1 MIEDLPVPVIGAIN
15 GIAVAGG
22 LEMLLC
28 CDILLASDSA
38 RLSDGHAKFG
48 ILPAGGSTVRLAE
61 RIGPTRAAQLFYTAE
76 MIDAQTALIW
86 GLINEILPQEHLLDR
101 AHELAC
107 KISKNSPEAIRKIK
121 RLTTPNVDNQL
132 RKTRLGKEISE
143 FATYLESEDLKN
155 GLCAFREK
163 RLPKY

>member
-1 MIEDLPVPVIGAIN
+1 MPVIGAVN

-22 LEMLLC
+22 LEILLC
-28 CDILLASDSA
+28 CDILLASEDA

-48 ILPAGGSTVRLAE
+48 ILPAGGATVRLAE
-61 RIGPTRAAQLFYTAE
+61 RIGPARAAQLFYTAE
-76 MIDAQTALIW
+76 AIDAQTALNW

-101 AHELAC
+101 AQELAR

-121 RLTTPNVDNQL
+121 QLTNPNVDNQL
-132 RKTRLGKEISE
+132 RKTRLRKEISA
-143 FATYLESEDLKN
+143 FVTHLESDDLKK
-155 GLCAFREK
+155 GLCAFGEK